1 MKQKDIE
8 VLLQRVNK
16 KSSNNNIWFTS
27 ITMTN
32 AYLEKFFNG
41 TEHDLLKKKYAKYLF
56 AYILEFLNDSKNLKG
71 GNFTPNVLEEFISDI
86 RRCTF
91 ELRRR
96 KLWKWING
104 VTGNKSS
111 DDDLTQSL
119 ITFFP
124 SLDKLKEVKQ
134 QLGLNY
140 VIN

>member
-1 MKQKDIE
+1 MNQLDLDK
-8 VLLQRVNK
+8 LLQQVNK

-41 TEHDLLKKKYAKYLF
+41 TEHDLLKKTYAKYLF

-91 ELRRR
+91 ELRRN

-124 SLDKLKEVKQ
+124 SINQMKEVKQ